1 MFILYLKYTSKY
13 ISDKFLDLTK
23 SFTDC
28 FGLLFAFVHLYLVY
42 VFLFSIQNSLLWFI
56 SFCLSTSK

>member
-42 VFLFSIQNSLLWFI
+42 VFLFSIQNSLL
-56 SFCLSTSK
+56 